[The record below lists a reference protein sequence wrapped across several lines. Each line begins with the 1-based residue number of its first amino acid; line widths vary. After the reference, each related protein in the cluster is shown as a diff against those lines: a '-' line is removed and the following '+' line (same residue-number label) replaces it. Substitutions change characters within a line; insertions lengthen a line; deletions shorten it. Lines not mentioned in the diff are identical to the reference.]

1 MCDHCGCGE
10 PTTHSAEHAGRRS
23 IPLEE
28 DLLARAN
35 ADGEALRRRAAEQG
49 VRLVNIMGSPGC
61 GKTELGIALVRRL
74 SGQKDCAV
82 VVGDLATDNDA
93 QRIAQAGVPVHQ
105 VETGT
110 ACHLSAHDVG
120 HALDH
125 LRPER
130 GALVL
135 VENVGNLVCPSLFD
149 VGESLRLVCL
159 SVTEGAD
166 KPEKYPVAFRA
177 ANVAVITK
185 ADLAPHVDF
194 DLALCQR
201 LIQKVAPEMRTV
213 VTSAKTGDGIE
224 RLAAILLAPGSSP

>member
-1 MCDHCGCGE
+1 MCDHCGCGQATDPE
-10 PTTHSAEHAGRRS
+10 AEHAGRRS
-23 IPLEE
+23 IAIEE
-28 DLLARAN
+28 DLLARAR
-35 ADGEALRRRAAEQG
+35 ADGEALRARAAEQG

-61 GKTELGIALVRRL
+61 GKTELGIALVRSL
-74 SGQKDCAV
+74 SGRRACGV

-93 QRIAQAGVPVHQ
+93 RRIAQAGVPVHQ

-125 LRPER
+125 LQPER

-185 ADLAPHVDF
+185 ADLTPHVDF
-194 DLALCQR
+194 DLAACQR
-201 LIQKVAPEMRTV
+201 SIESVAPDVHMA
-213 VTSAKTGDGIE
+213 VTSAKTGDGID
-224 RLAAILLAPGSSP
+224 RLAEILLALGSSP

>member
-1 MCDHCGCGE
+1 MCDHCGCGV
-10 PTTHSAEHAGRRS
+10 PSTHHAEHAGRRS
-23 IPLEE
+23 IALEE

-35 ADGEALRRRAAEQG
+35 ADGEALRLRVAEQG

-61 GKTELGIALVRRL
+61 GKTELCIALVRHM
-74 SGQKDCAV
+74 SGRRACSV

-93 QRIAQAGVPVHQ
+93 RRIARAGVPVHQ

-120 HALDH
+120 HAVDH
-125 LRPER
+125 LKPQR
-130 GALVL
+130 GTLVL

-194 DLALCQR
+194 DLTACQR
-201 LIQKVAPEMRTV
+201 LLDAVAPRARTV
-213 VTSAKTGDGIE
+213 VTSARTGDGID
-224 RLAAILLAPGSSP
+224 RLADILLALGNAR